1 MFSLQNCIMK
11 LHGSPRPY
19 KAEGILYIPSKA
31 CVHRKKFVSLS
42 EGWLY
47 ILYIIGDFMRKTF
60 FLTLWV
66 LFFLGLSALG
76 AIFYGIFNGYIG
88 YMPNIEQL
96 QNPVNKFASQV
107 FSADGQ
113 LLGTWSYSKANRIFV
128 GYDDL
133 PQSIVQALV
142 ATEDR
147 RFYEHSGVDY
157 KALSRAIVKR
167 GLLRQKSAGGGS
179 TITQQLAKQ
188 LYSEKAGSVQER
200 LLQKPVEWVI
210 AVKLERFYTKE
221 EIVSMYLN
229 YFDFLHN
236 AVGIKTAAKTYFSKE
251 PKDLSIIESAT
262 LVGMCQNPSYYNPVR
277 FPERCTKR
285 RNVVLGQMVKAGY
298 LTQAE
303 AEKLQ
308 LEPLVLNFHRVDHK
322 EGRAAYLREMLRRV
336 LMAKKPVRSDYAAWQ
351 GQNFYEDSLAW
362 ETDPIYGWCNKNTNR
377 EGKPYNVYTDGLKIY
392 TTINSHMQ
400 EYAEQSV
407 TAHVAGELQKAFERE
422 LRSNRNAPYA
432 SSLTA
437 AQVKEDLQRAK
448 RQSERYIKMKAAG
461 YSESEIDDAFA
472 TPTEMVVYT
481 GQGDRDTTMTPM
493 DSIKYYK
500 SFLRAGFMCM
510 DNETGAV
517 KAYVGGID
525 YSHFQYDM
533 CTQGRRQVGSTI
545 KPYLYALAMENGWSP
560 CDEAPNVQ
568 QTYHVAGKEW
578 TPRNGS
584 KTRYGEMV
592 TLKWGLAQS
601 NNWISAWL
609 MNQLSPAAL
618 VRLIHEF
625 GVENR
630 DIHPSLALCLG
641 PCDISVAEMV
651 GAYTAFARKGVR
663 RCPLYVT
670 RIEDSNGDV
679 VAEFQPRVREV
690 ISEQAACKM
699 VTLMQGVIDSGT
711 GHRMRA
717 RYGLTA
723 PMAGKTGTTNDNSDG
738 WFVGYTPSLSFGAW
752 VGGDERDIHFA
763 SMAVGQGANSALPIA
778 AYFLKKVYADSS
790 LGYTQKENFDFPSG
804 FDPCG
809 QQGASDGDAE
819 PESVPVLDDL
829 AN

>member
-1 MFSLQNCIMK
+1 
-11 LHGSPRPY
+11 
-19 KAEGILYIPSKA
+19 
-31 CVHRKKFVSLS
+31 
-42 EGWLY
+42 
-47 ILYIIGDFMRKTF
+47 MRKRF
-60 FLTLWV
+60 FITLWV
-66 LFFLGLSALG
+66 FFFVGLMLLGG
-76 AIFYGIFNGYIG
+76 IFYGIFKGYIG

-107 FSADGQ
+107 FSSDGK

-133 PQSIVQALV
+133 PQSLVQALV
-142 ATEDR
+142 ATEDV
-147 RFYEHSGVDY
+147 RFYEHSGVDIR
-157 KALSRAIVKR
+157 ALLRAIVKR
-167 GLLRQKSAGGGS
+167 GILQRKSAGGGS

-188 LYSEKAGSVQER
+188 LYSEKAESVHER
-200 LLQKPVEWVI
+200 LLQKPIEWVI
-210 AVKLERFYTKE
+210 AIKLERFYTKE
-221 EIVSMYLN
+221 EIISMYLN

-236 AVGIKTAAKTYFSKE
+236 AVGIKTAAKTYFGKE
-251 PKDLSIIESAT
+251 PKDLSVTESAT
-262 LVGMCQNPSYYNPVR
+262 LVGMCKNPSSFNPVR
-277 FPERCTKR
+277 FPEKCRNR
-285 RNVVLGQMVKAGY
+285 RNVVLSQMVKAGY
-298 LTQAE
+298 LEQKE
-303 AEKLQ
+303 AEQLM
-308 LEPLVLNFHRVDHK
+308 LEPLTLNFHRVDHK
-322 EGRAAYLREMLRRV
+322 EGSAAYLREMLRRV
-336 LMAKKPVRSDYAAWQ
+336 LMAKKPSRSDYASWQ
-351 GQNFYEDSLAW
+351 TQNFYEDSLAW
-362 ETDPIYGWCNKNTNR
+362 ENDPLYGWCNKNTNR
-377 EGKPYNVYTDGLKIY
+377 EGRNYNVYTDGLKIY
-392 TTINSHMQ
+392 TTIDSRMQ

-407 TAHVAGELQKAFERE
+407 CGHVVGDLQKAFDKE
-422 LRSNRNAPYA
+422 LHYNRNAPYA
-432 SSLTA
+432 SSLSA
-437 AQVKEDLQRAK
+437 AQVKADLQRAK
-448 RQSERYIKMKAAG
+448 QQSARYIQMKSAG
-461 YSESEIDDAFA
+461 YSDSEIDDAFN
-472 TPTEMVVYT
+472 TPTEMIVYT
-481 GQGDRDTTMTPM
+481 GHGDKDTTMTPM

-517 KAYVGGID
+517 KAYVGGVN
-525 YSHFQYDM
+525 YSYFQYDM

-584 KTRYGEMV
+584 KARYGEMV

-625 GVENR
+625 GVQNQ

-679 VAEFQPRVREV
+679 VAEFQPRVKEV
-690 ISEQAACKM
+690 ISEQAAYKM
-699 VTLMQGVIDSGT
+699 VTLMRGVIDSGT

-717 RYGLTA
+717 RYGITA

-752 VGGDERDIHFA
+752 VGGEERDIHFA
-763 SMAVGQGANSALPIA
+763 SMAIGQGANAALPIA

-790 LGYTQKENFDFPSG
+790 LGYTQTEDFDVPAG
-804 FDPCG
+804 YDPCG
-809 QQGASDGDAE
+809 QDEAE
-819 PESVPVLDDL
+819 ADDDSIETSSATLDNL